1 MKTCDQ
7 SVWFYDNFLPKHNSK
22 SNPNPNSNPNQ
33 GVIYSGENC
42 LDTLCINKLSWVM
55 LYLQYIMWY
64 VLCYYTEL

>member
-7 SVWFYDNFLPKHNSK
+7 SVWFYDNFPSKHNSK

-42 LDTLCINKLSWVM
+42 PDTLCINKLS
-55 LYLQYIMWY
+55 
-64 VLCYYTEL
+64 